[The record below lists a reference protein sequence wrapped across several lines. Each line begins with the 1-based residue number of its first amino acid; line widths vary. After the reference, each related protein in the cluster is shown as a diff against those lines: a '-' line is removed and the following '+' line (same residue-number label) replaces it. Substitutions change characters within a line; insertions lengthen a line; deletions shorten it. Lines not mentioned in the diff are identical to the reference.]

1 MNANETK
8 ISKTLLSIFM
18 IPLLFIIEN
27 EISKLIISMIYL
39 LISIIFSYIYSAKL
53 FNNNQKKD
61 FDNILKYTRF
71 FDITLFLGCFIFTI
85 VLLVNDIYTP
95 QYNNKYLYATIISM
109 FILFNGNISSI
120 LPINLS
126 LGLKLPWTLEDKESW
141 NVCSNVLGFLSIPL
155 SSLYMQSINVIDN
168 FILLSLIIISLW
180 IGVPSI
186 LSYIFYKKQI

>member
-8 ISKTLLSIFM
+8 ISITLLSIFM